1 MLNEGRVVAHIFI
14 QVCMWCVC
22 IFILR
27 NAVSSGFITIPAYLI
42 FQVFSFFHFHCPQ
55 IKFCIFILA
64 VSFYSSLWSRPLLA
78 FAVTQI
84 QRSIMLANYL
94 IISFT
99 FGFLQIYS
107 KIFSLDNNKVLLY
120 IHIYV
125 YIQYMYVCINIYFL
139 FFEKGSAA

>member
-1 MLNEGRVVAHIFI
+1 MYV
-14 QVCMWCVC
+14 MCVYIYIKKCCFFRFYHHSC
-22 IFILR
+22 IFDF
-27 NAVSSGFITIPAYLI
+27 SSFLVLPLSLSTNKVL
-42 FQVFSFFHFHCPQ
+42 HFY
-55 IKFCIFILA
+55 IILA

-107 KIFSLDNNKVLLY
+107 NIFSLDNNKVLLY